1 MYSVFFRSTLRRY
14 VALEGAHLLAK
25 VIPHNSQTVCPSQL
39 SYFPKKT
46 TANHLAPQKGAQTQ
60 HLSKN
65 RQMDD
70 NLERFKHELNTA
82 VLNPCAANLKPD
94 DLEPP
99 PAT

>member
-1 MYSVFFRSTLRRY
+1 MYSVFFCSTLRRY

-39 SYFPKKT
+39 SYFPKNPRQSIWLRRK
-46 TANHLAPQKGAQTQ
+46 APEPNTSA
-60 HLSKN
+60 KN

-70 NLERFKHELNTA
+70 NLERFKHEVNTA
-82 VLNPCAANLKPD
+82 VLNPYAANLKPD